1 MSTGDGYASFLLK
14 ETWPNTYFSLVRPES
29 GKRRLRECFVRP
41 YLPQT
46 DFSLK
51 ASLINTVRI
60 YPCLHFR
67 RSWNSFCKCI
77 QKESLVR
84 QEQWKSSILKAVGDL
99 AHRLLDLEPALESII
114 GPQAPIQK
122 ISPTEAKY
130 RFANVIRAFHPEVK
144 KPERSKNKPAH
155 RGATGRE
162 N

>member
-1 MSTGDGYASFLLK
+1 MFRAPVLAANGFFLEGKFDQYGQNL
-14 ETWPNTYFSLVRPES
+14 PLVA
-29 GKRRLRECFVRP
+29 F
-41 YLPQT
+41 PQI
-46 DFSLK
+46 LEQ
-51 ASLINTVRI
+51 
-60 YPCLHFR
+60 
-67 RSWNSFCKCI
+67 FCKCI

-130 RFANVIRAFHPEVK
+130 HFANVIRAFHPEVK